1 MESCLH
7 AEVPTLVK
15 MIMKASGYDSPTTL
29 QEMNQCHVDDIEAYV
44 NGTCS
49 WPHYVRNLTIQI
61 EDSYKRQQVF
71 KFLPAHRSILL
82 QMSAIAKSDVFKTQY
97 QIYLRKSG
105 ANLNLNSTHDINAS
119 AHDLSLD
126 IFMNG
131 PSDESI
137 AQLKRVLCEKVANFI
152 GKKGGYNWSV
162 SIGLAIDF
170 IIFLAKCNY

>member
-29 QEMNQCHVDDIEAYV
+29 QEMNHCHVDDIEAYV

-49 WPHYVRNLTIQI
+49 WPLYVRNLTIQI

-82 QMSAIAKSDVFKTQY
+82 QMSAIAKSEVFKTQY

-105 ANLNLNSTHDINAS
+105 GSLNSTQDINAS
-119 AHDLSLD
+119 VNDLSLD

-131 PSDESI
+131 PSDETI
-137 AQLKRVLCEKVANFI
+137 QQLKNVLCEKVANFI
-152 GKKGGYNWSV
+152 GKKGGFNWTV
-162 SIGLAIDF
+162 SFQAAV
-170 IIFLAKCNY
+170 FLLF